1 MLGESKVPARSIEP
15 ARAASRSGG
24 FTLIELL
31 VAVAVLAVVIGLAV
45 PSFIGIINS
54 NRLAGGVNEMVAAVQ
69 TARMEAIRQNR
80 RIAVCR
86 SADNA
91 TCSAGAQWQSWI
103 TIADSNGNGAFGAGD
118 TVLRVSNAKAPVQVS
133 VGNTISANNNSII
146 FRSDGLAYDNNNA
159 LLVGAVTVCIPTD
172 KPAMNRRLLS
182 IAAGSRVS
190 TSQANG
196 AGACP

>member
-1 MLGESKVPARSIEP
+1 M
-15 ARAASRSGG
+15 SRSGG

-31 VAVAVLAVVIGLAV
+31 VAVALLAIVIGLAV
-45 PSFIGIINS
+45 PSFIGIING
-54 NRLAGGVNEMVAAVQ
+54 NRLASGVNEMVAAVQ
-69 TARMEAIRQNR
+69 TARMEAVRQNR
-80 RIAVCR
+80 RVAVCR

-103 TIADSNGNGAFGAGD
+103 TIIDSSGNGAFGAGD
-118 TVLRVSNAKAPVQVS
+118 TVLRVSNAEAPVQVT
-133 VGNTISANNNSII
+133 VGNTISANNNSIV
-146 FRSDGLAYDNNNA
+146 FRPDGLAYDANNA

-172 KPAMNRRLLS
+172 KPAMNRRILNV
-182 IAAGSRVS
+182 AAGSRVS